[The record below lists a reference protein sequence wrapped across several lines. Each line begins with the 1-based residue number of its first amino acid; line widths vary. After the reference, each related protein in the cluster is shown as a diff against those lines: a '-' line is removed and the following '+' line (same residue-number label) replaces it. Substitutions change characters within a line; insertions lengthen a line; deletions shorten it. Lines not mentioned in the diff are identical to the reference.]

1 MHQTL
6 APSSTEAAVASGG
19 DPDADPR
26 ALNAD
31 LNDPAL
37 YINRELGLLAFQERV
52 MEEARDENNPL
63 LERLKFLSI
72 VGSNLD
78 EFFMVRVGGLKKQ
91 VRGGVTDPS
100 PDGRSPAD
108 QLAVVR
114 AAAHRIIKAATDY
127 LCETLVPT
135 LAKQGI
141 RILGYEELSDRQRKN
156 VVRKF
161 QETVFPILTPL
172 AFDPARPF
180 PYISNRSLNL
190 AVILRDEHGQDRFA
204 RVKVPSS
211 IPRLFPVRRSSGG
224 VRKDGTVPYRHAFVW
239 IEQVIAARLASLFP
253 GVEVTE
259 AHPFRITRNAD
270 MAIQELE
277 ADDLLE
283 TMEQGVRRRRF
294 GSVIRLEINADM
306 PERVRRLLVQ
316 NMEVDDNDVYVI
328 DGPLGLDGLM
338 RVSRSIERAE
348 LLDRPFV
355 PFTPAPLKEAVRE
368 ESLFA
373 ALAGEHHLLHHPYD
387 SFSPVVD
394 FLEAAAADP
403 DVLAIKMT
411 LYRVGSNS
419 PVVAALLRARQNGKQ
434 VAVLVELKARF
445 DEESNIGWARMLEQE
460 GVHVTYGLL
469 GLKTHSKVALVV
481 RKEGRNIRRYLHLST
496 GNYNSVTAHLY
507 EDLGFFTTDK
517 DIGADATDL
526 FNFLTGYSEKRS
538 YRKLLIAPISLRTR
552 MEALIRRE
560 MALGEEGRL
569 ILKTNAL
576 VDKPVI
582 KLLYEASQA
591 GVRIDLIVRGICCLR
606 PGLQGISEN
615 IKVTSVV
622 GRFLEHSRIY
632 YFRNGGKE
640 EIYMGSADLMPRN
653 LNRRV
658 EIIFPVEDQHLI
670 RYLRDDVL
678 QTYLMDN
685 VKARRMRPDG
695 TYARVRPARD
705 EEPVCVQEHLL
716 AMRERMTEIEKEQ
729 PWDIF

>member
-1 MHQTL
+1 MHQSL
-6 APSSTEAAVASGG
+6 APSSRAVAVAGN
-19 DPDADPR
+19 DPDKGSPA
-26 ALNAD
+26 ATAD

-52 MEEARDENNPL
+52 MEEARDQNNPL

-114 AAAHRIIKAATDY
+114 MAAHQIMKAATDY
-127 LCETLVPT
+127 LSETLVPT
-135 LAKQGI
+135 LAGQGI
-141 RILGYEELSDRQRKN
+141 RILTYQDLSDRQRKN
-156 VVRKF
+156 VVKKF

-190 AVILRDEHGQDRFA
+190 AVILSDEHGQDRFA

-224 VRKDGTVPYRHAFVW
+224 VRKDGTVPYRHTFVW
-239 IEQVIAARLASLFP
+239 IEQVISARLASLFP
-253 GVEVTE
+253 GLEVTA
-259 AHPFRITRNAD
+259 AHPFRITRSAD

-294 GSVIRLEINADM
+294 GSVVRLEINGDM
-306 PERVRRLLVQ
+306 PERVRQLLIR

-368 ESLFA
+368 GNLFA

-419 PVVAALLRARQNGKQ
+419 PVVAALLQARQNGKQ

-507 EDLGFFTTDK
+507 EDVGFFTADK

-526 FNFLTGYSEKRS
+526 FNFLTGYSEKRH

-560 MALGEEGRL
+560 MELGEKGRL

-606 PGLQGISEN
+606 PGLEGISDN
-615 IKVTSVV
+615 ITVTSVV

-658 EIIFPVEDQHLI
+658 EIIFPVEDGHLI

-678 QTYLMDN
+678 QTYLTDN

-705 EEPVCVQEHLL
+705 EKPVCVQEHLL